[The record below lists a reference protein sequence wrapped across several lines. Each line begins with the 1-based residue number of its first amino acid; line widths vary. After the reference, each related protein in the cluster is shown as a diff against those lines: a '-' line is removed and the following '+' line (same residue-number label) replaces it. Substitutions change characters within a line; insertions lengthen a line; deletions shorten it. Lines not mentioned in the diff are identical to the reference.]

1 MTKQRSGNHTLSF
14 IQTESSCKPLNSL
27 VYEGTELGQDQFENE
42 TDEQNLNERAI
53 RGANLWKQTTGILP
67 NYSNLHSM
75 LELKFFKKSLFTQTN
90 VVLKF

>member
-1 MTKQRSGNHTLSF
+1 M
-14 IQTESSCKPLNSL
+14 NSL
-27 VYEGTELGQDQFENE
+27 LYEETELGQDQFENE

-53 RGANLWKQTTGILP
+53 RGANLLKRTTGILP

-75 LELKFFKKSLFTQTN
+75 LELKFFNKSLFTQTN